1 MTNIANHL
9 DTLPDSAYLRQ
20 ATLIRQSNNT
30 ASTGLLPFSAATLW
44 RKVKD
49 GTFPQPIKLSKRVT
63 VWRMGDVREWLQ
75 NCSRI

>member
-1 MTNIANHL
+1 MTKTISQL

-20 ATLIRQSNNT
+20 SNLIRQAKNIT
-30 ASTGLLPFSAATLW
+30 STGLLPFSAATLW

-49 GTFPQPIKLSKRVT
+49 GTFPPPIKLSQRVT

-75 NCSRI
+75 NCNQE